1 MNIED
6 GDETLLAT
14 GLPFAVAKAAA
25 HEDDDGDHN
34 EKGVG
39 EVRPEIVPAEV

>member
-14 GLPFAVAKAAA
+14 GLPFAVAKATA
-25 HEDDDGDHN
+25 HEDDEVEHN
-34 EKGVG
+34 EKGIREKRGEITPG
-39 EVRPEIVPAEV
+39 EV

>member
-25 HEDDDGDHN
+25 HEDDEVEHN

-39 EVRPEIVPAEV
+39 EERGEIVPGEV